1 MHIYIYTGTYRLQQ
15 SAMIIITAYT
25 ATTDRVDYNIV
36 FIHRRLKT
44 VVKIVVQM
52 TKLSFPVP
60 LKHLIYLHIFRKH
73 SSPTIKQNALTIIYL

>member
-1 MHIYIYTGTYRLQQ
+1 
-15 SAMIIITAYT
+15 MIIITAYT

-36 FIHRRLKT
+36 FIHRLKT

-60 LKHLIYLHIFRKH
+60 LKHLIYLFIFRKQ
-73 SSPTIKQNALTIIYL
+73 SCPTNKQNALTIYI